1 MNTAV
6 KFTYEE
12 YRTLPENGRHYQVV
26 DGDLIMSP
34 SPTFRHQLIIM
45 ELSRRLAGFVAD
57 NRRGVVLFAPLD
69 VILSEENVF
78 QPDILY
84 ISNERRSV
92 ILREGLRGAPDL
104 CVEVLSPSNRE
115 LDLTVKRLTYAK
127 FGLPELWIVDPDA
140 DTLQLFRLQE
150 NHQAPLKVF
159 GANDTLATPLL
170 PGFSLPLREVF
181 AR

>member
-34 SPTFRHQLIIM
+34 APTTRHQHILASIFV
-45 ELSRRLAGFVAD
+45 ELWGFAKSR
-57 NRRGVVLFAPLD
+57 RRGVVLCSPLD
-69 VILSEENVF
+69 VILSEDNVV
-78 QPDILY
+78 QPDIVY
-84 ISNERRSV
+84 VSNKRRSIV
-92 ILREGLRGAPDL
+92 VREGFRGTPDL
-104 CVEVLSPSNRE
+104 CVEILSPSNRD
-115 LDLTVKRLTYAK
+115 LDLNAKRLLYAR

-140 DTLQLFRLQE
+140 NTLHLFRLHE

-159 GANDTLATPLL
+159 GANDTLTSRLL
-170 PGFSLPLREVF
+170 PGFSLALNEVF
-181 AR
+181 GK

>member
-6 KFTYEE
+6 KFTYDE
-12 YRTLPENGRHYQVV
+12 YRVLPENGKHYQLV

-34 SPTFRHQLIIM
+34 APTFRHQLIIA
-45 ELSRRLAGFVAD
+45 ELANCLFNFVKE
-57 NRRGVVLFAPLD
+57 NRRGKVLFAPLD
-69 VILSEENVF
+69 VILAEDNVF
-78 QPDILY
+78 QPDIVY

-92 ILREGLRGAPDL
+92 IFREGLRGVPDL

-115 LDLTVKRLTYAK
+115 LDLNAKRLLYAK
-127 FGLPELWIVDPDA
+127 HGLPELWLVDPDA

-159 GANDTLATPLL
+159 GANDTLTTPLL
-170 PGFSLPLREVF
+170 PGFSVGLSEVF
-181 AR
+181 AK